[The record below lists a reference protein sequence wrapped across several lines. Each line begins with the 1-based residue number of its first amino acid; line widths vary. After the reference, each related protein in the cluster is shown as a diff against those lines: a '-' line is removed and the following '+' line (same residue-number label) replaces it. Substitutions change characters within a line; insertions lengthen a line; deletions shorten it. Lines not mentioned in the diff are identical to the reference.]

1 MKRYLLTLL
10 ILATFGLLSFGQT
23 VYEDFEGG
31 TADISWEGL
40 NGTYDGVIANPD
52 ASGLNTSE
60 FVGSYTNNPDFDF
73 CFALGTLSAPAD
85 LSEFNVFKMK
95 VWSPIAP
102 IQMLLKFEGGGNAV
116 EQFRDINTANQWV
129 ELTFDLSGGAAFT
142 TLDKVLVSFNPFTLG
157 STETF
162 YFDDLRSVEPVECY
176 ETFEGGNAL
185 PWTAI
190 DGEFVGPVANPAPN
204 IVNSS
209 AECGRYVKAGDTG
222 YSLLLAES
230 TTPFDLS
237 VFNQY
242 KVQVY
247 ATAPTQ
253 VLLKLEGPGPD
264 FEVTKNIAVTDA
276 WQEYTFDLSAAAEVT
291 DLNKMILFF
300 DPDVEISQ
308 DTYYFDNIC
317 AVPQGACA
325 NVEPNPDMIDD
336 FECNRNA
343 TYLNGWDSLS
353 VIDNPDPGVVNPS
366 AKVGQYIDPL
376 GEPYGALVVDYQNPI
391 DLSVK
396 NQLKVKIWS
405 PKICQIL
412 FKLEGGSSGIYEV
425 WKDVPAA
432 NEWVEY
438 EVDFSSQALANHKK
452 IVFFFNAGQDGQ
464 PGDIYYIDDIQLVEQ
479 QELVVEDF
487 EDGAFL
493 PWAPLDDNTVQ
504 HGSFQV
510 VDNPAP
516 GGTNDSQK
524 VGKYTKGSSPFSTVA
539 AVAPGFIDISTR
551 PQFNLDVWAPAGATS
566 VIMQLESVSQGNKEV
581 EREFQNPGNWENVS
595 FDFSEFQSTT
605 DWVALKLIFNPGTAE
620 AGAMFFFDNL
630 TQGFST
636 VDPCE
641 GVVAIT
647 NIIDDFECQRN
658 NEYGA
663 GAGQL
668 EVVNNPD
675 VTTANSSTKV
685 GLYRDPAGAPWEA
698 LCALFPEGIDLSVY
712 NQLSIQVNA
721 PAAVPV
727 LLKLEGGS
735 SPVSEFLVNITQPGE
750 WETLTADF
758 SSQVGMDH
766 RRACFFFNAGVEP
779 PTEDTYYIDNLQFA
793 HAPYTDCL
801 MSFDDPA
808 FTSTEWRYFPNDD
821 SGDFEL
827 VDNPDPSGINT
838 SAKVGKAVEKA
849 SGAQPWQG
857 MYTDLFAPIKFSDN
871 KLVKMMVW
879 SPKVTTITMKLEN
892 PANPAAPPSSGD
904 NIAQNTVANQWE
916 LLTWDFSASPN
927 PVPDDGDYRR
937 VTLIFD
943 IENIPAND
951 VVYYFDNVQLD
962 GEGCSLINSIF
973 ETPKVEALSIM
984 PNPVTNLLTVDNLGQ
999 VSRLEIYNVFG
1010 RRLAD
1015 IWVGNDSV
1023 ARLDVS
1029 QLPAGMYILAGYTRD
1044 GLLKANAKFM
1054 KQ

>member
-1 MKRYLLTLL
+1 MKRYLLTLFT
-10 ILATFGLLSFGQT
+10 LAVFALFSYGQT

-31 TADISWEGL
+31 AAAISWEGL
-40 NGTYDGVIANPD
+40 NGTFNGVIANPD
-52 ASGLNTSE
+52 ASGINTSG

-73 CFALGTLSAPAD
+73 CFALGTLAAPAD
-85 LSEFNVFKMK
+85 LSEYNVFKVK

-116 EQFRDINTANQWV
+116 EQYRDINVANQWV
-129 ELTFDLSGGAAFT
+129 ELTFDLSGGAAYT
-142 TLDKVLVSFNPFTLG
+142 GLNKVLVSFNPFVLG

-162 YFDDLRSVEPVECY
+162 YFDDIRTVEGVECY

-185 PWTAI
+185 PWDAVN
-190 DGEFVGPVANPAPN
+190 GEFVGPVANPAPN

-253 VLLKLEGPGPD
+253 VLLKLEGPGTD

-276 WQEYTFDLSAAAEVT
+276 WQEYTFDLSAAAEAT

-300 DPDVEISQ
+300 DPGVETSQ

-317 AVPQGACA
+317 AMPKGACA

-376 GEPYGALVVDYQNPI
+376 GEPYGALVIDYQNPI

-412 FKLEGGSSGIYEV
+412 FKLEGGASNAFEMGM
-425 WKDVPAA
+425 DVPVA

-438 EVDFSSQALANHKK
+438 EVDFSSQALASHKK

-479 QELVVEDF
+479 QDITIEDF
-487 EDGAFL
+487 ENGAFL

-504 HGSFQV
+504 HGTFQV
-510 VDNPAP
+510 VANPAP
-516 GGTNDSQK
+516 GGVNDSPN
-524 VGKYTKGSSPFSTVA
+524 VGKYTKGTSPFSTVA

-551 PQFNLDVWAPAGATS
+551 PQFNLDVWAPVGATS
-566 VIMQLESVSQGNKEV
+566 VTMQLESVSQGNKEV
-581 EREFQNPGNWENVS
+581 NREFQSPGSWETVS
-595 FDFSEFQSTT
+595 FDFSDYQGIT

-630 TQGFST
+630 IQGFST

-641 GVVAIT
+641 GVAAIT

-658 NEYGA
+658 NDYGA

-698 LCALFPEGIDLSVY
+698 LCALFPDGIDLSVY

-727 LLKLEGGS
+727 LLKLEGGT
-735 SPVSEFLVNITQPGE
+735 SPVSEVFIDITTPGE

-758 SSQVGMDH
+758 SSQVGMDFT
-766 RRACFFFNAGVEP
+766 RACFFFNAGVEP
-779 PTEDTYYIDNLQFA
+779 PTEDIYYIDNLQFA

-827 VDNPDPSGINT
+827 VDNPAPDGVNP

-857 MYTDLFAPIKFSDN
+857 MYTDLFAPIRFSDN

-879 SPKVTTITMKLEN
+879 SPQVATITMKLEN
-892 PANPAAPPSSGD
+892 PANPNAPASSGD
-904 NIAQNTVANQWE
+904 NTVPNTVANQWE
-916 LLTWDFSASPN
+916 QLTWDFSASPN
-927 PVPDDGDYRR
+927 PIPDDGEYRR
-937 VTLIFD
+937 ITLIWD
-943 IENIPAND
+943 INNLPAND
-951 VVYYFDNVQLD
+951 VVYYFDNIQLD
-962 GEGCSLINSIF
+962 GPGCMLTGLF
-973 ETPKVEALSIM
+973 ETPQVEPLSIM
-984 PNPVTNLLTVDNLGQ
+984 PNPVTDLLTVDNLGQ
-999 VSRLEIYNVFG
+999 VSRLEIYNLYG
-1010 RRLAD
+1010 QRMAS
-1015 IWVGNDSV
+1015 IWVGNDG
-1023 ARLDVS
+1023 AAYLNVS
-1029 QLPAGMYILAGYTRD
+1029 QLPKGMYLLAGYSRD
-1044 GLLKANAKFM
+1044 GVLRANARFM

>member
-1 MKRYLLTLL
+1 MKRYLLTLF
-10 ILATFGLLSFGQT
+10 ILAAFGLLSYGQT

-52 ASGLNTSE
+52 PAGVNTSA

-85 LSEFNVFKMK
+85 LSEYNVFKVK

-116 EQFRDINTANQWV
+116 EQFRDIPVANQWV
-129 ELTFDLSGGAAFT
+129 EITFDLSAGAAYT
-142 TLDKVLVSFNPFTLG
+142 GLNKVLVSFNPFTLG

-162 YFDDLRSVEPVECY
+162 YFDDIRSVDPVECY
-176 ETFEGGNAL
+176 ETFEGASAL
-185 PWTAI
+185 PWNAI
-190 DGEFVGPVANPAPN
+190 DGEFMGPVDNPGPN

-209 AECGRYVKAGDTG
+209 AQCGMYTKSNTAA

-230 TTPFDLS
+230 ATPFDLS
-237 VFNQY
+237 VFNQF
-242 KVQVY
+242 KLQVY

-264 FEVTKNIAVTDA
+264 FELIKNIGVVNA
-276 WQEYTFDLSAAAEVT
+276 WQEYTFDFSAAADIT
-291 DLNKMILFF
+291 DLNKVIIFF
-300 DPDVEISQ
+300 DPGVETSG
-308 DTYYFDNIC
+308 DTYYFDNLC
-317 AVPQGACA
+317 AVPKGPCA

-343 TYLNGWDSLS
+343 TYTNGWDSLT
-353 VIDNPDPGVVNPS
+353 VVDNPDPGVVNPS
-366 AKVGQYIDPL
+366 AKVGRYGDPIGPWENL
-376 GEPYGALVVDYQNPI
+376 LLDYQNPI
-391 DLSVK
+391 DLNAK
-396 NQLKVKIWS
+396 NQLKAKIWA
-405 PKICQIL
+405 PRVVQVL
-412 FKLEGGSSGIYEV
+412 FKLEGGASAPFEV
-425 WKDVPAA
+425 WKDVPVA

-438 EVDFSSQALANHKK
+438 EVDFSSQALASHKK
-452 IVFFFNAGQDGQ
+452 IVIFFNGGQDAQ
-464 PGDIYYIDDIQLVEQ
+464 PGDVYYIDDIQLIEQ
-479 QELVVEDF
+479 QEVTIEDF
-487 EDGAFL
+487 ESGAAFL

-504 HGSFQV
+504 HGTFQV

-516 GGTNDSQK
+516 GGVNDSQK

-551 PQFNLDVWAPAGATS
+551 PQFNLDVWAPAGAAS
-566 VIMQLESVSQGNKEV
+566 VIMQLESISQGNKEV
-581 EREFQNPGNWENVS
+581 EREFQNPGNWETVS
-595 FDFSEFQSTT
+595 FDFSEFQTTT
-605 DWVALKLIFNPGTAE
+605 DWVSLKLIFNPGTAE

-641 GVVAIT
+641 GIVPVL

-658 NEYGA
+658 YAYGA

-698 LCALFPEGIDLSVY
+698 LCALFPDGIDLSVY

-735 SPVSEFLVNITQPGE
+735 SPVSEIFVNITQPGE

-758 SSQVGMDH
+758 SSQVGADH
-766 RRACFFFNAGVEP
+766 TRACFFFNAGVEP
-779 PTEDTYYIDNLQFA
+779 PSEDTYYIDNLQFA

-821 SGDFEL
+821 SGAFEL

-849 SGAQPWQG
+849 TGAQPWQG
-857 MYTDLFAPIKFSDN
+857 MYTDLFAPIRFSDN

-904 NIAQNTVANQWE
+904 NIVQNTVANQWE

-927 PVPDDGDYRR
+927 PIPDDGDYRR
-937 VTLIFD
+937 ITLIFD

-951 VVYYFDNVQLD
+951 VTYYFDNAQLD
-962 GEGCSLINSIF
+962 GPGCIITGLFDIPQL
-973 ETPKVEALSIM
+973 EPLSIM
-984 PNPVTNLLTVDNLGQ
+984 PNPVTNMLTVDNLGQ
-999 VSRLEIYNVFG
+999 VSRLEIYNAYG

-1015 IWVGNDSV
+1015 IWVGNDST

-1029 QLPAGMYILAGYTRD
+1029 KLPAGMYILAGYTRD
-1044 GLLKANAKFM
+1044 GMLMANAKFM